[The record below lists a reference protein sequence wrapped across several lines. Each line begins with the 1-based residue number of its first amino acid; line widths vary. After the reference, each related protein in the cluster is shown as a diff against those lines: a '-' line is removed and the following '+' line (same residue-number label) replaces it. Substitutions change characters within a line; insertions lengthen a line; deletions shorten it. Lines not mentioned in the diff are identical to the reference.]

1 MRLTLK
7 AKLGATF
14 AIIIA
19 LSAIGMYIAIQ
30 SLSDLNREIHDL
42 VEVEVEGM
50 NLEREL
56 YVNQLYL
63 QRDLREHILTEDEA
77 GIREV
82 EARLNSARV
91 ASQVAFDGL
100 YAVSSEE
107 GRRHLDSF
115 MEAWSRAIPI
125 NDRVLDLSRVN
136 RNAEAAAILGEEAR
150 PIWLEME
157 HALHAIDEYYGQ
169 RLEAAEVQADAQYEW
184 SKVLLTGLLVGSAAI
199 AVLAATWTVFNITR
213 AVNSALGF
221 ASAVASGDL
230 NASAQVKSNDEIKDL
245 IDALNAMA
253 AKLREVVGEVSG
265 AVRNVASGSQ
275 EMAAA
280 SEQLS
285 QGATEQA
292 ASAEEASSSME
303 QMTANIKQNA
313 DNAAQTQS
321 IARDAAN
328 DAEASGRAVAK
339 AVSAMETIAEKILIV
354 QEIAR
359 QTDLLALNA
368 AVEAAR
374 AGEHGRGFAVVATEV
389 RKLAERSQEAA
400 QEVSE
405 LSGSTVKAA
414 QSAGEMLT
422 KLVPDIRRSAELI
435 AEISRASSE
444 QNAGASQI
452 NVAIQQLDRVTQQNT
467 SAAEEVSATA
477 EELSSQAEQLQAAIA
492 FFRLDE
498 QPARGASV
506 AGGSSRPL
514 ALPAASPAPTGAPAK
529 TARPQR
535 GESAVRG
542 KADGGFAFDLE
553 ASQDEWDAEFRRS
566 ERA

>member
-1 MRLTLK
+1 MSLTLK
-7 AKLGATF
+7 TKLVIAFCSVIMLTATGIGIG
-14 AIIIA
+14 IINLGNLNSNVVKITQEDWVKVEVS
-19 LSAIGMYIAIQ
+19 SAFLKLVNENARYNFEMILAE
-30 SLSDLNREIHDL
+30 DADERREIGAQIANNAATVTDRINQ
-42 VEVEVEGM
+42 VETMLYADEG
-50 NLEREL
+50 REL
-56 YVNQLYL
+56 LARVRETRSPYVASFGEIAALLDAGDGQGAIHVANAAMVPA
-63 QRDLREHILTEDEA
+63 LREFIGAIDA
-77 GIREV
+77 F
-82 EARLNSARV
+82 V
-91 ASQVAFDGL
+91 ALQGELMNQA
-100 YAVSSEE
+100 
-107 GRRHLDSF
+107 
-115 MEAWSRAIPI
+115 
-125 NDRVLDLSRVN
+125 
-136 RNAEAAAILGEEAR
+136 GEEAELAYSASR
-150 PIWLEME
+150 RTML
-157 HALHAIDEYYGQ
+157 AI
-169 RLEAAEVQADAQYEW
+169 
-184 SKVLLTGLLVGSAAI
+184 LVF
-199 AVLAATWTVFNITR
+199 AVLVAAGVAIWIVRDVARQLGGDPAYAQEVMREIATGNLTVEVATR
-213 AVNSALGF
+213 R
-221 ASAVASGDL
+221 GDDSSL
-230 NASAQVKSNDEIKDL
+230 LAAARD
-245 IDALNAMA
+245 MA
-253 AKLREVVGEVSG
+253 GKLREVVGEVSG

-313 DNAAQTQS
+313 DNAAQTES
-321 IARDAAN
+321 IARDAAS

-422 KLVPDIRRSAELI
+422 KLVPDIRKSAELI
-435 AEISRASSE
+435 AEISLASNE

-477 EELSSQAEQLQAAIA
+477 EELASQAEQLQATIA
-492 FFRLDE
+492 FFRLDAR
-498 QPARGASV
+498 PVRGASV
-506 AGGSSRPL
+506 AGGSRQPL
-514 ALPAASPAPTGAPAK
+514 ALPAA
-529 TARPQR
+529 
-535 GESAVRG
+535 
-542 KADGGFAFDLE
+542 
-553 ASQDEWDAEFRRS
+553 
-566 ERA
+566 